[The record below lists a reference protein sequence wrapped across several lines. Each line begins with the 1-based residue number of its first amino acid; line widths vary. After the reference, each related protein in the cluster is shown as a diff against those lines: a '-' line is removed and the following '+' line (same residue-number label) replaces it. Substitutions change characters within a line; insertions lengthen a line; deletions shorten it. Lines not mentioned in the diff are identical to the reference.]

1 MPELWGRPL
10 QKTDNKNISFSVIG
24 YGRFGKLW
32 VDILSEYGSVLVYE
46 NNSDEFPDEKKNIK
60 FVNLKSALKQDV
72 IFLCTPISVMEA
84 FIKDNASHFGKDST
98 VIDMASVKS
107 LPVDWMD
114 KNIPHIKHLGVH
126 PLFGPDSYAPNRNNL
141 VVITPSEQYPELAG
155 TWSEI
160 FASWR
165 LFTKIISPAEHDR
178 SIAYSQ
184 GVTHFVG
191 NVLNRMNLPNTN
203 TPTKGYGM
211 LRDVEEFCENDTPQL
226 FRDMLLYNPESVNM
240 FKEFLQATH
249 EVSALIRKENME
261 FSGPFTLGVM
271 GDEGSFSQEAGKRWL
286 KNNHISKGEIV
297 CLTTAERVY
306 DALNFGFIQVG
317 LLPIQNAVGG
327 MVLETV
333 QGLARHSSKITG
345 FFPFIVNQCL
355 MGRHDKEIEDPVSI
369 HSHPQALRQC
379 KSYLKDHYP
388 DVLLVEEEDTA
399 LSAKMLAEGKLPEN
413 AFVIAAE
420 SCKDLY
426 GLKIIKKGIQDLEY
440 NVTDFVTV
448 IKE

>member
-1 MPELWGRPL
+1 L
-10 QKTDNKNISFSVIG
+10 QKINIENLTFSVIG

-46 NNSDEFPDEKKNIK
+46 NNTDVFPDEKKNIC
-60 FVNLKSALKQDV
+60 FVNLRTALKRDV
-72 IFLCTPISVMEA
+72 IFLCIPISSMES
-84 FIKDNASHFGKDST
+84 FIKENASYFADGST
-98 VIDMASVKS
+98 IIDMASVKS
-107 LPVDWMD
+107 MPIEWM
-114 KNIPHIKHLGVH
+114 NTHIPKIKHLGVH
-126 PLFGPDSYAPNRNNL
+126 PLFGPDSYAPNKNNL
-141 VVITPSEQYPELAG
+141 MIITPSDQYPELAAL
-155 TWSEI
+155 WSEV

-165 LFTKIISPAEHDR
+165 FFTKIISPAEHDR

-191 NVLNRMNLPNTN
+191 NVLKRMDLPNTN
-203 TPTKGYGM
+203 TPTKGYNM
-211 LRDVEEFCENDTPQL
+211 LRDVERFCENDTSQL
-226 FRDMLLYNPESVNM
+226 FKDMLLYNPQSVNM

-249 EVSALIRKENME
+249 EVSDNIRKKNIQY
-261 FSGPFTLGVM
+261 SGPFTLGVM
-271 GDEGSFSQEAGKRWL
+271 GDEGSFSQEAGQRWL
-286 KNNHISKGEIV
+286 KNNRVAKGKLY

-317 LLPIQNAVGG
+317 LMPIQNAVGG

-333 QGLARHSSKITG
+333 QGLAQHNCKITG

-355 MGRHDKEIEDPVSI
+355 MGRKDFNEEKPSSI

-379 KSYLKDHYP
+379 KNYLKEHYP
-388 DVLLVEEEDTA
+388 DVLLIEEEDTA
-399 LSAKMLAEGKLPEN
+399 LSARMLSEGKLPED
-413 AFVIAAE
+413 AFIIA
-420 SCKDLY
+420 SQTCKNLY
-426 GLKIIKKGIQDLEY
+426 GLKLINKNIQDLEY

>member
-1 MPELWGRPL
+1 L
-10 QKTDNKNISFSVIG
+10 QKTNINQLSYSVIG

-46 NNSDEFPDEKKNIK
+46 NNTEVFPDEKKNIR
-60 FVNLKSALKQDV
+60 FVNLKTALKQDV
-72 IFLCTPISVMEA
+72 IFLCIPISSMQS
-84 FIKDNASHFGKDST
+84 FIKENSAHFGKHST

-107 LPVDWMD
+107 MPIEWMD
-114 KNIPHIKHLGVH
+114 IEIPGIKHLGVH
-126 PLFGPDSYAPNRNNL
+126 PLFGPDSYAPNRHNL
-141 VVITPSEQYPELAG
+141 IIITPSEQYPELAG
-155 TWSEI
+155 IWSEI

-165 LFTKIISPAEHDR
+165 FFTKVITPAEHDK

-191 NVLNRMNLPNTN
+191 NVLKRMDLPHTN
-203 TPTKGYGM
+203 TPTKGYNM
-211 LRDVEEFCENDTPQL
+211 LRDVELFCNNDTPQL
-226 FRDMLLYNPESVNM
+226 FRDMLLYNPQSVNM

-249 EVSALIRKENME
+249 EVSANIRRENME
-261 FSGPFTLGVM
+261 FTGPFTLGVM
-271 GDEGSFSQEAGKRWL
+271 GEEGSFSQEAGQRWL
-286 KNNHISKGEIV
+286 KNNHIAKGEIF

-317 LLPIQNAVGG
+317 LMPIQNAVGG

-333 QGLARHSSKITG
+333 QGLAKHSCKITG

-355 MGRHDKEIEDPVSI
+355 MGRKEVNIERPVSI

-379 KSYLKDHYP
+379 KSYLKEHYP

-399 LSAKMLAEGKLPEN
+399 LSARLLSEGKIPEN
-413 AFVIAAE
+413 AFIIASQA
-420 SCKDLY
+420 CQNLY
-426 GLKIIKKGIQDLEY
+426 GLKMIKKGIQDLDY

>member
-1 MPELWGRPL
+1 M
-10 QKTDNKNISFSVIG
+10 QKIENKNLSFSVIG

-46 NNSDEFPDEKKNIK
+46 NNSAEFPDEKKNIK

-72 IFLCTPISVMEA
+72 IFLCVPISVMEN
-84 FIKDNASHFGKDST
+84 FIKDNAAHFGKDST

-107 LPVDWMD
+107 MPVGWMD
-114 KNIPHIKHLGVH
+114 KYLPDVKHLGVH
-126 PLFGPDSYAPNRNNL
+126 PLFGPDSYEPSRNNL
-141 VVITPSEQYPELAG
+141 MIITPSEQYPDLAVL
-155 TWSEI
+155 WSEI

-165 LFTKIISPAEHDR
+165 FFTKIISPSEHDK

-191 NVLNRMNLPNTN
+191 NVLNRMNLPNTD

-211 LRDVEEFCENDTPQL
+211 LRDVELFCENDTPQL

-271 GDEGSFSQEAGKRWL
+271 GDEGSFSQEAGQRWL
-286 KNNHISKGEIV
+286 KNNHIGKGEV
-297 CLTTAERVY
+297 FCLTTAERVY

-317 LLPIQNAVGG
+317 LMPIQNAVGG

-333 QGLARHSSKITG
+333 QGLAKHSCKITG

-355 MGRHDKEIEDPVSI
+355 MGKKDVNIDNPVSI

-379 KSYLKDHYP
+379 KSYLKENYP

-399 LSAKMLAEGKLPEN
+399 LSAKKLANGELPEN
-413 AFVIAAE
+413 ALIIASE
-420 SCKDLY
+420 TCQDLY
-426 GLKIIKKGIQDLEY
+426 GLKMIAKGIQDLEY

>member
-1 MPELWGRPL
+1 MPALWGRTL
-10 QKTDNKNISFSVIG
+10 QKSDITQKSFSVIG

-46 NNSDEFPDEKKNIK
+46 NNSENFPDEKKNIK
-60 FVNLKSALKQDV
+60 FVNLKTALKQDV
-72 IFLCTPISVMEA
+72 VFLCIPISAMES

-107 LPVDWMD
+107 MPIDWMD
-114 KNIPHIKHLGVH
+114 KGIPKIKHLGVH
-126 PLFGPDSYAPNRNNL
+126 PLFGPDSYAPNQNNL
-141 VVITPSEQYPELAG
+141 MIVTPSEQYPELAG
-155 TWSEI
+155 IWSEI
-160 FASWR
+160 FALWR
-165 LFTKIISPAEHDR
+165 FFTKIISPAEHDK

-191 NVLNRMNLPNTN
+191 NVLNRMDLPNTD

-211 LRDVEEFCENDTPQL
+211 LRDVEFFCENDTPQL

-261 FSGPFTLGVM
+261 FSGPFALGVM
-271 GDEGSFSQEAGKRWL
+271 GDEGSFSQEAGLRWL
-286 KNNHISKGEIV
+286 KNNHIGKGKIV

-333 QGLARHSSKITG
+333 QGLAQHSCKITG

-355 MGRHDKEIEDPVSI
+355 MGRKDVDVDVPESI

-379 KSYLKDHYP
+379 KSFLKEHYP

-399 LSAKMLAEGKLPEN
+399 LSARMLSEGKLPEK

-420 SCKDLY
+420 TCKSLY
-426 GLKIIKKGIQDLEY
+426 GLKMIKKGIQDLEY

>member
-1 MPELWGRPL
+1 M
-10 QKTDNKNISFSVIG
+10 NYSVIG

-32 VDILSEYGSVLVYE
+32 VDILSEHGTVLVYE
-46 NNSDEFPDEKKNIK
+46 TNTEVFPDEKKNIK
-60 FVNLKSALKQDV
+60 FVNLKTALKQEI
-72 IFLCTPISVMEA
+72 IFLCIPISSMEN
-84 FIKDNASHFGKDST
+84 FIKENAGIINKDAT

-107 LPVDWMD
+107 MPLQWMD
-114 KNIPHIKHLGVH
+114 KAFADIKHIGVH
-126 PLFGPDSYAPNRNNL
+126 PLFGPDSYAENRNNL
-141 VVITPSEQYPELAG
+141 IIITPSSQYPELG
-155 TWSEI
+155 QVWSEI

-165 LFTKIISPAEHDR
+165 FFTKIITAEEHDK

-191 NVLNRMNLPNTN
+191 NVLKRMDLPNTD
-203 TPTKGYGM
+203 TPTRGYKL
-211 LRDVEEFCENDTPQL
+211 LRDVEQFCENDTAQL

-240 FKEFLQATH
+240 FKKFLDATH
-249 EVSALIRKENME
+249 EVSANIRRENMK

-271 GDEGSFSQEAGKRWL
+271 GDKGSFSHEAGQRWL
-286 KNNHISKGEIV
+286 KNNHVEKGELF

-327 MVLETV
+327 LVLETV
-333 QGLARHSSKITG
+333 NGLAQHHCKITG

-355 MGRHDKEIEDPVSI
+355 MGRKDLDLEKPVSI

-379 KSYLKDHYP
+379 KSYLQKNYP
-388 DVLLVEEEDTA
+388 GVKLVEEEDTA
-399 LSAKMLAEGKLPEN
+399 SSARKLAEGTLPKD
-413 AFVIAAE
+413 AYIIA
-420 SCKDLY
+420 SQHCKSLYDL
-426 GLKIIKKGIQDLEY
+426 KMIAKGIQDLEY

>member
-1 MPELWGRPL
+1 MQR
-10 QKTDNKNISFSVIG
+10 TDQNKKNFSVIG

-32 VDILSEYGSVLVYE
+32 VDIISEYGSVLVFE
-46 NNSDEFPDEKKNIK
+46 NNTDVYPDDKKNIK
-60 FVNLKSALKQDV
+60 FVNLQTALDQDI
-72 IFLCTPISVMEA
+72 IFLCIPISAMES
-84 FIKDNASHFGKDST
+84 FMQENASKISKNTT

-107 LPVDWMD
+107 MPIEWMD
-114 KNIPHIKHLGVH
+114 REIPKIKHLGVH
-126 PLFGPDSYAPNRNNL
+126 PLFGPDSYASNQNNL
-141 VVITPSEQYPELAG
+141 MIITPSEQYPELAG
-155 TWSEI
+155 MWSEI

-165 LFTKIISPAEHDR
+165 FFTKIITPAEHDK

-191 NVLNRMNLPNTN
+191 NVLKRMNLPHTD
-203 TPTKGYGM
+203 TPTKGYNM
-211 LRDVEEFCENDTPQL
+211 LRDIELFCDNDTTQL
-226 FRDMLLYNPESVNM
+226 FRDMLLYNPQSVNM

-249 EVSALIRKENME
+249 EVSAHIRKENME

-271 GDEGSFSQEAGKRWL
+271 GEEGSFSQEAGQRWL
-286 KNNHISKGEIV
+286 KNNHVAKGELF

-317 LLPIQNAVGG
+317 LMPIQNAVGG

-333 QGLARHSSKITG
+333 QGLAQHSCKITG

-355 MGRHDKEIEDPVSI
+355 MGRKNIDVEKPVSI

-379 KSYLKDHYP
+379 KSYLKEHFQG
-388 DVLLVEEEDTA
+388 VLLVEEMDTA
-399 LSAKMLAEGKLPEN
+399 LSARMLAEGKLPEN
-413 AFVIAAE
+413 AYIIASE
-420 SCKDLY
+420 TCKNLY
-426 GLKIIKKGIQDLEY
+426 GLKMITKGIQDLEY

>member
-1 MPELWGRPL
+1 MKN
-10 QKTDNKNISFSVIG
+10 KTFSVIG
-24 YGRFGKLW
+24 YGRFGRLW

-46 NNSDEFPDEKKNIK
+46 NDSENFPDDKKNIK
-60 FVNLKSALKQDV
+60 FVNLKTALKQDV
-72 IFLCTPISVMEA
+72 VFLCIPISAMEE
-84 FIKDNASHFGKDST
+84 FFDKHASLFGKDST
-98 VIDMASVKS
+98 VIDVASVKS
-107 LPVDWMD
+107 MPMDWMN
-114 KNIPHIKHLGVH
+114 KALPKVKHLGIH
-126 PLFGPDSYAPNRNNL
+126 PLFGPDSYAPNRHNL
-141 VVITPSEQYPELAG
+141 IIITPSEHYPELA
-155 TWSEI
+155 TVWSEI

-165 LFTKIISPAEHDR
+165 FFTKVITPAEHDK

-191 NVLNRMNLPNTN
+191 NVLNRMDLPNTN

-211 LRDVEEFCENDTPQL
+211 LRDVEKFCENDTPQL

-240 FKEFLQATH
+240 FKEFLQSTH
-249 EVSALIRKENME
+249 DVSALIRKENMQL
-261 FSGPFTLGVM
+261 SGPFTLGVM
-271 GDEGSFSQEAGKRWL
+271 GDEGSFSQEAGIRWL
-286 KNNHISKGEIV
+286 KNNHIGKGEIV

-333 QGLARHSSKITG
+333 QGLAQHSSKITG

-355 MGRHDKEIEDPVSI
+355 MGRKDVNIDKPVSI

-379 KSYLKDHYP
+379 KSFLKAHYP
-388 DVLLVEEEDTA
+388 DVLLVEEVDTA
-399 LSAKMLAEGKLPEN
+399 MSARMLSEGKLPEN
-413 AFVIAAE
+413 AFIIAAE
-420 SCKDLY
+420 TCKNLY
-426 GLKIIKKGIQDLEY
+426 GLKMLKKGIQDLEY